1 VEQLE
6 QQAWA
11 ELCWYFPDSRE
22 QFRVAGKLTLVGE
35 DYPDDALRKAG
46 PVLGTAGTALDMQ
59 SLRLFPPCCWY
70 A

>member
-1 VEQLE
+1 VEQLQ

-35 DYPDDALRKAG
+35 DFPDDALRKAG
-46 PVLGTAGTALDMQ
+46 PALGTAGTALDMQ
-59 SLRLFPPCCWY
+59 WLRLPAPCHCY
-70 A
+70 G